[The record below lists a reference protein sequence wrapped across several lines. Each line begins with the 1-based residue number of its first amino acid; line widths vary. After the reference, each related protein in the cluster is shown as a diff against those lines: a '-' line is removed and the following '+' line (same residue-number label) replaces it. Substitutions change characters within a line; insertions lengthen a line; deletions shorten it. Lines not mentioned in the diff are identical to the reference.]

1 MNKTKSKTYY
11 LVCFLLLGGMLFN
24 SLSMKGQESFVVDSL
39 KWEKEKNKCD
49 FSKEI
54 TKEEQAERNEEQLDN
69 LENEKPR
76 DFNIQ
81 GMSSAFQT
89 FGIIFIVIMVLL
101 LVYFIFQSG
110 GFKRNRSIK
119 SQGEWL
125 EKIEQIEEDLE
136 NKDLHQFIK
145 QAIKEGAYRVAIRL
159 QYLLAI
165 QQLNEAEAVVW
176 KRQKTNGEYQKE
188 LIGTAFY
195 IDFKKATLTFEF
207 VWYSDTE
214 FTSSSLSTYY
224 NSIAENVDAI
234 LMGIKQENDG

>member
-1 MNKTKSKTYY
+1 MNKTKIKTYY
-11 LVCFLLLGGMLFN
+11 LVLFLLLGGILFN
-24 SLSMKGQESFVVDSL
+24 SLSMKGQASFVVDSL
-39 KWEKEKNKCD
+39 QWEKEKSKCD

-54 TKEEQAERNEEQLDN
+54 TKEEQKEQVEDN
-69 LENEKPR
+69 LEYEKPR
-76 DFNIQ
+76 DFDIQ

-89 FGIIFIVIMVLL
+89 FGLIFIGIMVLL
-101 LVYFIFQSG
+101 LLYFIFQSG
-110 GFKRNRSIK
+110 GLKRNRSIK

-145 QAIKEGAYRVAIRL
+145 QAVKEGAFRVAIRL

-165 QQLNEAEAVVW
+165 QQLNEAGAIVW

-188 LIGTAFY
+188 LVGTSFY

-214 FTSSSLSTYY
+214 FTLSSLSSYY
-224 NSIAENVDAI
+224 NSIAENIDAI
-234 LMGIKQENDG
+234 LMGIKQEKDG